1 MAFGKKTDRAGLQA
15 VLELKNVD
23 YSKDPEIQQL
33 YTRLVNGRSQF
44 GQILAKNASASLQIA
59 EVVDALKE
67 YNSKMES
74 VSQEIAQASEDATKS
89 ASESSRVIEFR
100 FDEKISDLEFQQRFA
115 PDTEN
120 IIAEFRPI
128 AQEIADA
135 SEITY
140 TGVVLMFLDSE
151 GQRVQSI
158 PIGANNSNMIVDFS
172 D

>member
-59 EVVDALKE
+59 EVVDALKD

-74 VSQEIAQASEDATKS
+74 VSQQIAQASETLRSLRQKV
-89 ASESSRVIEFR
+89 RVWQGR
-100 FDEKISDLEFQQRFA
+100 FPTSMR
-115 PDTEN
+115 N
-120 IIAEFRPI
+120 
-128 AQEIADA
+128 
-135 SEITY
+135 
-140 TGVVLMFLDSE
+140 
-151 GQRVQSI
+151 
-158 PIGANNSNMIVDFS
+158 
-172 D
+172 

>member
-59 EVVDALKE
+59 EVVDALKD

-74 VSQEIAQASEDATKS
+74 LH
-89 ASESSRVIEFR
+89 SRSHRHPRTLRSLRQKVRVWQGR
-100 FDEKISDLEFQQRFA
+100 FPTSMR
-115 PDTEN
+115 N
-120 IIAEFRPI
+120 
-128 AQEIADA
+128 
-135 SEITY
+135 
-140 TGVVLMFLDSE
+140 
-151 GQRVQSI
+151 
-158 PIGANNSNMIVDFS
+158 
-172 D
+172 

>member
-59 EVVDALKE
+59 EVVDALKD

-74 VSQEIAQASEDATKS
+74 VSQHIVCIG
-89 ASESSRVIEFR
+89 RIC
-100 FDEKISDLEFQQRFA
+100 SDLQKHRRGTA
-115 PDTEN
+115 G
-120 IIAEFRPI
+120 
-128 AQEIADA
+128 ADGYPR
-135 SEITY
+135 S
-140 TGVVLMFLDSE
+140 V
-151 GQRVQSI
+151 R
-158 PIGANNSNMIVDFS
+158 
-172 D
+172 

>member
-59 EVVDALKE
+59 EVVDALKD

-74 VSQEIAQASEDATKS
+74 VTQEIAQADRKS
-89 ASESSRVIEFR
+89 TRLNSSHTTVSRMP
-100 FDEKISDLEFQQRFA
+100 SSA
-115 PDTEN
+115 
-120 IIAEFRPI
+120 
-128 AQEIADA
+128 
-135 SEITY
+135 
-140 TGVVLMFLDSE
+140 
-151 GQRVQSI
+151 
-158 PIGANNSNMIVDFS
+158 
-172 D
+172 

>member
-59 EVVDALKE
+59 EVVDALKD

-89 ASESSRVIEFR
+89 ASESSRVAGEV
-100 FDEKISDLEFQQRFA
+100 SNQQIRQFHA
-115 PDTEN
+115 VPQM
-120 IIAEFRPI
+120 AE
-128 AQEIADA
+128 
-135 SEITY
+135 
-140 TGVVLMFLDSE
+140 GK
-151 GQRVQSI
+151 GQLGLGRCYL
-158 PIGANNSNMIVDFS
+158 P
-172 D
+172 

>member
-59 EVVDALKE
+59 EVVDALKD

-74 VSQEIAQASEDATKS
+74 VSGDRTGIGGRYEVCVRKFACG
-89 ASESSRVIEFR
+89 RGG
-100 FDEKISDLEFQQRFA
+100 FQPA
-115 PDTEN
+115 
-120 IIAEFRPI
+120 
-128 AQEIADA
+128 
-135 SEITY
+135 
-140 TGVVLMFLDSE
+140 
-151 GQRVQSI
+151 
-158 PIGANNSNMIVDFS
+158 
-172 D
+172 

>member
-59 EVVDALKE
+59 EVVDALKD

-89 ASESSRVIEFR
+89 ASESSRVAGEVSNQHEELTNTIL
-100 FDEKISDLEFQQRFA
+100 S
-115 PDTEN
+115 
-120 IIAEFRPI
+120 
-128 AQEIADA
+128 A
-135 SEITY
+135 SEESAAIY
-140 TGVVLMFLDSE
+140 KNIEE
-151 GQRVQSI
+151 GQQELTAIR
-158 PIGANNSNMIVDFS
+158 DLS
-172 D
+172 DKTISESLSLIHI